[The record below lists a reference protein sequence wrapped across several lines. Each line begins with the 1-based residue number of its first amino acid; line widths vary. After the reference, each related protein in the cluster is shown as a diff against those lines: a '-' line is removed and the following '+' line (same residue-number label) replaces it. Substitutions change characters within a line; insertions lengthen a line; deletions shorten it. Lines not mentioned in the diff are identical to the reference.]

1 MIIFAYITDIDN
13 SSYDVKISMIFNTMM
28 KKCHLND
35 HTTGVRSHS
44 AKANAKANFF
54 SQLKFTEFPY
64 LQDVQL
70 KLLRTH
76 LLAMSLSR
84 SDSLS
89 VN

>member
-1 MIIFAYITDIDN
+1 MF
-13 SSYDVKISMIFNTMM
+13 KSMIFNTMM

-35 HTTGVRSHS
+35 HTTGDRSHL
-44 AKANAKANFF
+44 AKANAKAKFFF
-54 SQLKFTEFPY
+54 SQLKFNEFPY

-84 SDSLS
+84 SDSLT
-89 VN
+89 VNVPYILNVLC